1 MNHECQGVPKVL
13 HLYQSRHT
21 PLMSRASQITY
32 PVLTDEP
39 IKAHREPG
47 MSLFRTHMLERSD
60 VATSNLSATQGKLIN
75 PLIPHASILIPT
87 MANFNFKGIFNLI
100 NYTTK
105 PNL

>member
-13 HLYQSRHT
+13 HLYQSRHA

-47 MSLFRTHMLERSD
+47 MSSFRADVSGEVRCSYVKHVGNSRNTHQP
-60 VATSNLSATQGKLIN
+60 TYSAHVFSYSYHGK
-75 PLIPHASILIPT
+75 
-87 MANFNFKGIFNLI
+87 FQF
-100 NYTTK
+100 
-105 PNL
+105 